1 MESVADV
8 VYWGRYLIPA
18 FLLGERVKMARK
30 LRLAYWLVTGALL
43 GFGLLGIL
51 TIGLPFLLVGVV
63 LVIFGAI
70 RLGGSGLWAA
80 VVSFGGIPALF
91 LLYDI
96 TSAPWACLPAGGQVT
111 TTTSSQTSGSYYTCV
126 DTPVGPLTTY
136 HILAIGFGIIALV
149 GVAWP
154 LLQQNFRRGAR

>member
-1 MESVADV
+1 
-8 VYWGRYLIPA
+8 
-18 FLLGERVKMARK
+18 MAPK

-51 TIGLPFLLVGVV
+51 TIGVPILLVGVA

-80 VVSFGGIPALF
+80 VVGFGSIPALV

-96 TSAPWACLPAGGQVT
+96 TSAPWACLPAGGRVT
-111 TTTSSQTSGSYYTCV
+111 TPSSQPYAVGSYYTCV
-126 DTPVGPLTTY
+126 DTPVGPLTIY
-136 HILAIGFGIIALV
+136 HVLAIGFGIIALV
-149 GVAWP
+149 GIAWP
-154 LLQQNFRRGAR
+154 LLRQIFRRGGAR